1 MEYSVGE
8 QGMWQW
14 TNPEN
19 GRYYQADLV
28 RDLFGDWSLIWAWGG
43 QGSQRG
49 KMRSTFVP
57 SHEAGLELIR
67 EIDKRRKQRG
77 YRSTTE

>member
-1 MEYSVGE
+1 MLHGILRGE
-8 QGMWQW
+8 QSMWQW

-28 RDLFGDWSLIWAWGG
+28 RDLFGDWSLVLAWGG

-67 EIDKRRKQRG
+67 
-77 YRSTTE
+77 